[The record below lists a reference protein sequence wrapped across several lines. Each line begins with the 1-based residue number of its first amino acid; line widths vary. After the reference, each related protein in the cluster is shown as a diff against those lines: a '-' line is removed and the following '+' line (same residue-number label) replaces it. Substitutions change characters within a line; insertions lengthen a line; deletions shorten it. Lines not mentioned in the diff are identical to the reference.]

1 MKKILSIILLAAVT
15 TSAYTQEPNKRL
27 TQLENFLQREGN
39 FRVSHWQLN
48 CTGRGIEHQWH
59 TWINEVTSKT
69 PHFNF
74 DEKISEASR
83 RHLIESYDSIN
94 AARHQRVVTMLD
106 SIRLTFALLGK
117 DASESYTYEYHK
129 GEIDTIKYTLAFR
142 EEGDTLL
149 FPPAAFTYRWEL
161 MRAREVAN
169 FDYNRS
175 YDSWQ
180 EGNVEKGQYT
190 HLYSIPNGITWD
202 DMKTFDIEAFKAQI
216 EPVLKSFKKLKGAKT
231 YPVYWRHDEGFKDE
245 VSEDGGLIQMTQSS
259 RGSRFGLTTGTHYYI
274 PAQHKEEAEALYKQ
288 LIALAYDYLN
298 NHPEQPYRY
307 KFTSRFSYINLE
319 DVVEGINYNNDDDE
333 YFLSCMR
340 DDDGF
345 HILSLRNKGD
355 RWITKDWQN
364 LKSYVNGEKTYLKGT
379 KPKGKEEA

>member
-15 TSAYTQEPNKRL
+15 TSAYTQEPNARL
-27 TQLENFLQREGN
+27 VQLENFLQREGN
-39 FRVSHWQLN
+39 FRVSHRQLN

-59 TWINEVTSKT
+59 FWINEVTSKT
-69 PHFNF
+69 PRFNF

-83 RHLIESYDSIN
+83 RRLIESYDSIN

-129 GEIDTIKYTLAFR
+129 GNIDTIKYTLAFR

-161 MRAREVAN
+161 MSAREVAN
-169 FDYNRS
+169 FDYDRGD
-175 YDSWQ
+175 DSRQ

-202 DMKTFDIEAFKAQI
+202 DMKTFDIEAFEAQI

-231 YPVYWRHDEGFKDE
+231 YPVYWRHDEGFKDDIG
-245 VSEDGGLIQMTQSS
+245 EDGGLIQMTQSS

-274 PAQHKEEAEALYKQ
+274 PAKYKDEAEALYKQ

-319 DVVEGINYNNDDDE
+319 DVVEGINYGKDDDE
-333 YFLSCMR
+333 YFLSCMS
-340 DDDGF
+340 DEDGY
-345 HILSLRNKGD
+345 HILSIRNKGD
-355 RWITKDWQN
+355 RWVPRDWQK
-364 LKSYVNGEKTYLKGT
+364 LKSYINGEKSYIKGR
-379 KPKGKEEA
+379 

>member
-1 MKKILSIILLAAVT
+1 MKKILSVVLLAAVT
-15 TSAYTQEPNKRL
+15 TSAYTQKPNERL
-27 TQLENFLQREGN
+27 ARLEAFLQRESSV
-39 FRVSHWQLN
+39 RISHRQLN
-48 CTGRGIEHQWH
+48 CTGRGIEHQWY
-59 TWINEVTSKT
+59 TWFSEVTSKT

-74 DEKISEASR
+74 DEKISEAAR
-83 RHLIESYDSIN
+83 RRLIESYDSIN
-94 AARHQRVVTMLD
+94 SARHQRVVNMLD

-129 GEIDTIKYTLAFR
+129 TGIDTIKYTLAFR

-161 MRAREVAN
+161 ASAREIAN
-169 FDYNRS
+169 FDYSRGF
-175 YDSWQ
+175 DSWQ

-202 DMKTFDIEAFKAQI
+202 DMKPFDIETFEAQI
-216 EPVLKSFKKLKGAKT
+216 EPVLNSFKKLKGAKA
-231 YPVYWRHDEGFKDE
+231 YPVYWRHDGGFKDD
-245 VSEDGGLIQMTQSS
+245 VSEGGGLIQMTESS
-259 RGSRFGLTTGTHYYI
+259 KKPSLGLTTGTHYFI
-274 PAQHKEEAEALYKQ
+274 PATHKEEAEELYKQ
-288 LIALAYDYLN
+288 LIAQAYDYIN

-319 DVVEGINYNNDDDE
+319 DVVEGVDYGDDDDE

-340 DDDGF
+340 DDDGY

-355 RWITKDWQN
+355 RWIPREWPK
-364 LKSYVNGEKTYLKGT
+364 LKSWINGEKVYLKGM
-379 KPKGKEEA
+379 KPKEEKK